1 MNALNVILL
10 AGLTVGIDARADTEV
25 DSLDFDCPLRALPS
39 QQAVGRVLGLDNF
52 WQTYR
57 ARDRLM
63 ERVRATC
70 ASSLRS
76 TMSLKVE
83 PAARITIAPTRKSRM
98 CQGFG

>member
-1 MNALNVILL
+1 MNAFRMILFAGLL
-10 AGLTVGIDARADTEV
+10 AGADARADV
-25 DSLDFDCPLRALPS
+25 ADAIDPLDFDCPLQHLPS

-70 ASSLRS
+70 AQGAVAVRVLPEDGHSTWHGQPLVVALR
-76 TMSLKVE
+76 
-83 PAARITIAPTRKSRM
+83 
-98 CQGFG
+98 